1 MPSTF
6 SLLRPG
12 LQRVFVDRAIAIL
25 SFVNTCASSSSNC
38 FSSDRINLAERLP
51 RRLMSSRMVYARWD
65 QGEWSCR
72 SDESIVAAIRS
83 GIVDVNAASISNG
96 RNVSTVVHDQ
106 YTRVLCKMQMT
117 YPRDLDLGG

>member
-1 MPSTF
+1 
-6 SLLRPG
+6 
-12 LQRVFVDRAIAIL
+12 
-25 SFVNTCASSSSNC
+25 
-38 FSSDRINLAERLP
+38 
-51 RRLMSSRMVYARWD
+51 MSSRMVYARWD

-72 SDESIVAAIRS
+72 SDESIAAVIRS

-117 YPRDLDLGG
+117 YPRDLDLRG

>member
-12 LQRVFVDRAIAIL
+12 LQMVFVDRVIAIL
-25 SFVNTCASSSSNC
+25 PFVKTCASSSSNC

-51 RRLMSSRMVYARWD
+51 RRLMSSKILYARWD

-72 SDESIVAAIRS
+72 SEESIAAAIRS

-96 RNVSTVVHDQ
+96 RNVSMIVHDQ
-106 YTRVLCKMQMT
+106 YTRVSFFMQMAD
-117 YPRDLDLGG
+117 DLPKRP